1 MSSIPSPDLSDRTP
15 VHRHHVDGF
24 GEVRLVPVD
33 PDADLD
39 LLYAWVTEERA
50 KFWGMTGHT
59 REEVHETYTFLDGL
73 TTHHAFLAVLGGRP
87 AALFQTY
94 EPEADPLGECYDV
107 QPGDHGVHLLIGPAH
122 GGQPVANFSSGLII
136 ALIDY
141 VLTDPAAGGSSSSPT
156 RATSGP
162 SSGCAGS
169 ASSSARRS
177 TSPRSGPA
185 SPSWSGP
192 RPRPPSRPSP
202 TADSLGSRGRRGWG
216 RVAPWTTS
224 TPSRTST

>member
-1 MSSIPSPDLSDRTP
+1 MSSIPSPDLSDRPP

-136 ALIDY
+136 ALLDY
-141 VLTDPAAGGSSSSPT
+141 VLTDP
-156 RATSGP
+156 
-162 SSGCAGS
+162 
-169 ASSSARRS
+169 
-177 TSPRSGPA
+177 
-185 SPSWSGP
+185 
-192 RPRPPSRPSP
+192 
-202 TADSLGSRGRRGWG
+202 GRRRIVVEPDARNERAIERLR
-216 RVAPWTTS
+216 RVGFVLGPEIDKPEKRARLAFLERAEAEAAVKAVS
-224 TPSRTST
+224 HR

>member
-1 MSSIPSPDLSDRTP
+1 MSGIPSPDLSGRTP

-50 KFWGMTGHT
+50 KFWGMNGYT

-107 QPGDHGVHLLIGPAH
+107 QPGDHGVHLLIGPAQ
-122 GGQPVANFSSGLII
+122 GGQPVRHFSSSLII

-141 VLTDPAAGGSSSSPT
+141 ILTDP
-156 RATSGP
+156 
-162 SSGCAGS
+162 
-169 ASSSARRS
+169 
-177 TSPRSGPA
+177 
-185 SPSWSGP
+185 
-192 RPRPPSRPSP
+192 
-202 TADSLGSRGRRGWG
+202 GRRRIVVEPDARNERAIERLR
-216 RVAPWTTS
+216 RVGFVLGPEIDKPEKRARLAFLERADAEAAVKAFS
-224 TPSRTST
+224 HR

>member
-1 MSSIPSPDLSDRTP
+1 MSGIPSPDLSDRTP

-50 KFWGMTGHT
+50 KFWGMIGYT

-107 QPGDHGVHLLIGPAH
+107 QPGDHGVHLLIGPAQ
-122 GGQPVANFSSGLII
+122 GGQPVRHFSSTLIV

-141 VLTDPAAGGSSSSPT
+141 ILTDP
-156 RATSGP
+156 
-162 SSGCAGS
+162 
-169 ASSSARRS
+169 
-177 TSPRSGPA
+177 
-185 SPSWSGP
+185 
-192 RPRPPSRPSP
+192 
-202 TADSLGSRGRRGWG
+202 GRRRIVVEPDARNERAIERLR
-216 RVAPWTTS
+216 RVGFVLGPEIDKPEKRARLAFLERADAEAAVKAFS
-224 TPSRTST
+224 HR

>member
-50 KFWGMTGHT
+50 KFWGMNGHT

-141 VLTDPAAGGSSSSPT
+141 VLTDP
-156 RATSGP
+156 
-162 SSGCAGS
+162 
-169 ASSSARRS
+169 
-177 TSPRSGPA
+177 
-185 SPSWSGP
+185 
-192 RPRPPSRPSP
+192 
-202 TADSLGSRGRRGWG
+202 GRRRIVVEPDARNERAIERLR
-216 RVAPWTTS
+216 RVGFVLGPEIDKPEKRARLAFLERAEAEAAVKAVS
-224 TPSRTST
+224 HR

>member
-1 MSSIPSPDLSDRTP
+1 MSSIPCPDLSDRTP

-50 KFWGMTGHT
+50 QFWGMNGYT

-73 TTHHAFLAVLGGRP
+73 PTHHAFLAVLGGRP

-107 QPGDHGVHLLIGPAH
+107 QPGDHGVHLLIGPAQ
-122 GGQPVANFSSGLII
+122 GGQPVPHFSSSLII
-136 ALIDY
+136 ALISY
-141 VLTDPAAGGSSSSPT
+141 ILTDP
-156 RATSGP
+156 
-162 SSGCAGS
+162 
-169 ASSSARRS
+169 
-177 TSPRSGPA
+177 
-185 SPSWSGP
+185 
-192 RPRPPSRPSP
+192 
-202 TADSLGSRGRRGWG
+202 GRRRIVVEPDARNERAIERLR
-216 RVAPWTTS
+216 RVGFVLGPEIDKPEKRARLAFLERADAEAAVKAIS
-224 TPSRTST
+224 HR